1 MKSPMSGKKNLIIT
15 GATGTIGSTLVETL
29 LALNHTIIVIVRN
42 LEKSTQLFS
51 NRVTHVVF
59 DGADFSHNLTHYN
72 AEIVIHLASLSTS
85 QDDKKNMIDLIDSNI
100 VFVSLLLDTLRNS
113 PLKLFVNAGSFS
125 EFHTNN
131 GTIDPT
137 YFYSATKTA
146 SRFIIDY
153 FSKTNAFTFVNA
165 ILYSVY
171 GKRGEQK
178 KIFDHMM
185 DAIESHEPVAMSN
198 GFQILDFIHIDDVIH
213 FYLLLIE
220 SYTNLSNQYNEYH
233 IGTGK
238 GTSIRELAQICQ
250 EQCHVTP
257 NIKWGA
263 LQPRTRDTVI
273 ATADT
278 QNAFKEIG
286 WKAAIFLKT
295 GIKQYLAKHGIQHD

>member
-1 MKSPMSGKKNLIIT
+1 MKSLMLGKKNIIVT
-15 GATGTIGSTLVETL
+15 GATGTIGSTLVEAL
-29 LALNHTIIVIVRN
+29 LALNHHVIVIVRN

-59 DGADFSHNLTHYN
+59 DGAAFSDDLTHYN

-85 QDDKKNMIDLIDSNI
+85 QDDKSNIVNLIDSNI
-100 VFVSLLLDTLRNS
+100 VFVSLLLDALKNS

-125 EFHTNN
+125 EFYTNN

-153 FSKTNAFTFVNA
+153 FSKVNGFIFLNA

-171 GKRGEQK
+171 GKRGEHK
-178 KIFDHMM
+178 KIFDIMM
-185 DAIESHEPVAMSN
+185 DAMGSQEPVAMSE
-198 GFQILDFIHIDDVIH
+198 GRQILDFIHIDDVIR

-220 SYTNLSNQYNEYH
+220 TYDNLPDRYNEYH
-233 IGTGK
+233 LGTGK
-238 GTSIRELAQICQ
+238 GTSIRELAEIFY
-250 EQCHVTP
+250 EQCQMHP
-257 NIKWGA
+257 NIVWDAIQSRK
-263 LQPRTRDTVI
+263 RDTII

-278 QNAFKEIG
+278 QKVFKDIG
-286 WKAAIFLKT
+286 WQADIFLKT
-295 GIKQYLAKHGIQHD
+295 GIKQYLVKYGSQDD